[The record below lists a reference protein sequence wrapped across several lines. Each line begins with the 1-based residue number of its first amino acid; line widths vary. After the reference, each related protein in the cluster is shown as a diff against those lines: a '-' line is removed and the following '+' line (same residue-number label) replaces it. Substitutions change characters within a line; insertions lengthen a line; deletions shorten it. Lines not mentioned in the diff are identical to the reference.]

1 MNLTKDSLGLLRSLM
16 GAPLCCLSAL
26 SRSGGPLRAAELS
39 QATGYG
45 RGSTGRALR
54 RLRRLG
60 LVRYEPRS
68 FTYSLDQEALAR
80 ALRRGAQGGAS
91 AGLLAL
97 LLEQED
103 PLEAEQRRLWD
114 ALTPREQQVLQLLAR
129 EEPGGV
135 PLTNGQIAARLSIS
149 EHTVRDHIRNIR
161 EKFGAPSKT
170 GLRRFFR
177 AWKYLPDGERE
188 RPDGEA

>member
-1 MNLTKDSLGLLRSLM
+1 MNLTKDSLELLRELF
-16 GAPLCCLSAL
+16 GAPLCCLYAL
-26 SRSGGPLRAAELS
+26 SRSAEPLRAGELS

-45 RGSTGRALR
+45 RSATGRALR

-60 LVRYEPRS
+60 FVVYEPRS
-68 FTYSLDQEALAR
+68 FTYRLEREALSR
-80 ALRRGAQGGAS
+80 ALAEEAGGVS
-91 AGLLAL
+91 AGLLSA

-114 ALTPREQQVLQLLAR
+114 ALTPREQQVLQLLAQV
-129 EEPGGV
+129 EEGGA

-161 EKFGAPSKT
+161 EKFGAASKT
-170 GLRRFFR
+170 ALVRFFR
-177 AWKYLPDGERE
+177 SWKYPPGRGEVE
-188 RPDGEA
+188 RD